1 MIISVDTKSPLTNTA
16 LLHYKNTDKTRDRSR
31 EYWHTPLV
39 SKQGRQADLCN
50 FKAFLNYITS
60 IWPTRAAQRN
70 PVFLEIK
77 TPTKTKNRRN
87 IFQQNK
93 NIHNKHM
100 PIIILIVKILKYSI
114 KIRQGW
120 PLHNSN

>member
-1 MIISVDTKSPLTNTA
+1 MIISVDTKNPLTNTA

-31 EYWHTPLV
+31 EYWHTPLI

-70 PVFLEIK
+70 PVFYKLK
-77 TPTKTKNRRN
+77 R
-87 IFQQNK
+87 QQKLRIEGIYFNK
-93 NIHNKHM
+93 
-100 PIIILIVKILKYSI
+100 I
-114 KIRQGW
+114 KIYTTSICQ
-120 PLHNSN
+120 LLY